1 MDDKYI
7 KDAYDSIKT
16 SDEVMI
22 GRVKNGLQD
31 SEDSTQRAPLRRR
44 FSRKFVPIAA
54 AMVMVLA
61 FGAVAYAN
69 GWFNLGVIDSKDD
82 SYEIIAVEDSNQYK
96 AAKEVADYY
105 DSQTFKDMYGK
116 SGEGWLDENG
126 STLHEED
133 KDNIYMTMDMN
144 DKTVLKIIDKYGLK
158 YEKTYYYTNTAKEA
172 MDKAGVVNFLGEFA
186 DIDKLKAD
194 QSSAYTQNAYTY
206 TKEGSVDIM
215 GGRSDSSQPVYW
227 ELSCIPE
234 EVYITPSRAFVYQS
248 EKESPQFAEWNFTTE
263 DGYQVKAATFTG
275 ERDTFLEDG
284 SEEIRKYRHY
294 KALLFVNGHAI
305 ALDYDIWTGNPKDD
319 VSADEFEKLID
330 KFDFSKLQ

>member
-31 SEDSTQRAPLRRR
+31 SEGSTKRVPLRRG

-69 GWFNLGVIDSKDD
+69 GWFNLGIIDSKND

-105 DSQTFKDMYGK
+105 NSQTFENTYGK

-133 KDNIYMTMDMN
+133 KDNIYMSMDMN
-144 DKTVLKIIDKYGLK
+144 DKTVLEIIDKYGLQF
-158 YEKTYYYTNTAKEA
+158 EKTYYYTNTAKEA
-172 MDKAGVVNFLGEFA
+172 MDKADVVNFLGEFA
-186 DIDKLKAD
+186 EIDKLKAD
-194 QSSAYTQNAYTY
+194 QNSAYTQNAYTY

-215 GGRSDSSQPVYW
+215 GGGTGSSQAISW

-234 EVYITPSRAFVYQS
+234 KVYISPSRAFVFQS
-248 EKESPQFAEWNFTTE
+248 EKESTQFAEWNFTTE
-263 DGYQVKAATFTG
+263 DGYQVKAATYTD
-275 ERDTFLEDG
+275 ERDTFHEDG
-284 SEEIRKYRHY
+284 SEEIRAYRHY

-319 VSADEFEKLID
+319 MTADEFEKLID
-330 KFDFSKLQ
+330 KFDFSKIQ